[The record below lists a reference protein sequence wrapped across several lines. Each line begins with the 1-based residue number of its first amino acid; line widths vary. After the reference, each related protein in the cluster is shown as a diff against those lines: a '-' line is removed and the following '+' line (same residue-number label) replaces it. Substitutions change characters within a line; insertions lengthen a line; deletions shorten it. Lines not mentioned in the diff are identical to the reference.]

1 MALAC
6 NLLPLISQAEQLPD
20 VRSMLT
26 FRAARGFQRLGS
38 LHHDFHMVRGAPPVR
53 GKLLFHAAR
62 ALQVVPVSIARLSSI
77 AEYDAQKVAVT
88 GSADTPPPTHVLCGR
103 LNYLSQTI
111 HAELI
116 IALVVRR

>member
-38 LHHDFHMVRGAPPVR
+38 LHHDFHVVRGAPPVR
-53 GKLLFHAAR
+53 PKLLFHAAR
-62 ALQVVPVSIARLSSI
+62 ALQVVPVSIARLSGV
-77 AEYDAQKVAVT
+77 AKYDAQKVAVT
-88 GSADTPPPTHVLCGR
+88 GFAETPPPTHVLCGR
-103 LNYLSQTI
+103 LN
-111 HAELI
+111 
-116 IALVVRR
+116 